1 MVGLGT
7 RLVHTTKA
15 TSYMGELINYG
26 CNKTFHSTFH
36 NLYGIDPQ
44 WLEWCIPDAS
54 DTGYGGYRMQHG
66 DHVAQAS

>member
-1 MVGLGT
+1 MVCTLEVSPPA
-7 RLVHTTKA
+7 RMDLEYWV
-15 TSYMGELINYG
+15 NV
-26 CNKTFHSTFH
+26 STFH